1 MRRAV
6 YPGTFDPPTLGH
18 LDIVRRAHRVFDE
31 VVVLLAVNSDKHPL
45 FTVDERKALVE
56 ACVEGMEGVRVD
68 TFGGLLVDYAREHK
82 ATALIRGLRAISDFD
97 YEFQM
102 AIVNRKLAPDV
113 ETVFLM
119 PSEEWSYLNSTIVRE
134 LWRFGGD
141 YSHFVPAPVRLAMDR
156 LKAQGRT
163 E

>member
-6 YPGTFDPPTLGH
+6 YPGTFDPMTLGH
-18 LDIVRRAHRVFDE
+18 LDIVRRARQTFDE
-31 VVVLLAVNSDKHPL
+31 VVVLLAVNAGKTPL
-45 FTVDERKALVE
+45 FPLEERLQLVRASVDGLD
-56 ACVEGMEGVRVD
+56 GVRVD
-68 TFGGLLVDYAREHK
+68 CHDGLLADYALRQG
-82 ATALIRGLRAISDFD
+82 ASAIVRGLRAISDFD

-102 AIVNRKLAPDV
+102 AIINRKLAPGV

-141 YSHFVPAPVRLAMDR
+141 YSHFVPEAVRSAMDQ
-156 LKAQGRT
+156 LQRT
-163 E
+163 AS